1 MKPRDRCI
9 CSILLEEPDRIPLI
23 LRIRPEP
30 YERLKS
36 LLGFRNH
43 LDLCRYLGVDIVSTH
58 IGVKDG
64 YLPRGVEVKEGPYGP
79 AYTIGEYMG
88 FEIRRDIWGVES
100 IWRPGRTYTYTYHR
114 HPLQFIDLEDYTWP
128 EVDVDRFDEIL
139 KIRRIYEDY
148 CLYGSVE
155 HLWEIAWQL
164 IGFNEIMKML
174 YTRIDYVIKVLDS
187 LQRIRLEQA
196 KLLCEAGVDVV
207 YDGDD
212 VGMQRGMMISP
223 KLWRH
228 LLKPY
233 YKELVDL
240 CHRYSVF
247 FNFHSDGWIEPII
260 PDLVEIGIDIL
271 NPIQPECMDP
281 IKLKQIYGDKL
292 CFDGTIGV
300 QSTLPFGSVEDVARE
315 VLLRIEYLGPTG
327 LIIGPTHSIQPDT
340 PIENI
345 LILYKAALKYGW
357 NTRKL

>member
-1 MKPRDRCI
+1 
-9 CSILLEEPDRIPLI
+9 
-23 LRIRPEP
+23 
-30 YERLKS
+30 
-36 LLGFRNH
+36 
-43 LDLCRYLGVDIVSTH
+43 
-58 IGVKDG
+58 
-64 YLPRGVEVKEGPYGP
+64 
-79 AYTIGEYMG
+79 
-88 FEIRRDIWGVES
+88 
-100 IWRPGRTYTYTYHR
+100 
-114 HPLQFIDLEDYTWP
+114 
-128 EVDVDRFDEIL
+128 
-139 KIRRIYEDY
+139 
-148 CLYGSVE
+148 
-155 HLWEIAWQL
+155 
-164 IGFNEIMKML
+164 MKML